1 MFPRGQAATAG
12 GATVAGRVVASD
24 LYLPQDLRWHDDA
37 LWFTDSYGGTVCRV
51 GSGAEVVAR
60 MPGRPGGLGWTR
72 DGTLLVV
79 AMERRSVLAVVP
91 GGGVSLYADLS
102 QLLPAFATDLLV
114 DPLGRAYVANLGFDP
129 KRGEPSAPTHLVQV
143 ARDGSLHAEAPEL
156 MSPSGAVLVDDGE
169 TMIVTETLGDRVTAM
184 RVAADGH
191 LEDPQVIVDLPEGSR
206 PTGIAVEAG
215 GRLWV
220 ACTGSARAVA
230 VTRDGEID
238 AQIEFPGEAVY
249 GAIVGGAEYRT
260 LFLAVAARD
269 DDVASRT
276 PTGRIEAHSL

>member
-1 MFPRGQAATAG
+1 MFPHGQAATAG
-12 GATVAGRVVASD
+12 GARVAGRVVASD

-79 AMERRSVLAVVP
+79 AMERRSILAVVP

-129 KRGEPSAPTHLVQV
+129 KRGEPPAPTHLVQV
-143 ARDGSLHAEAPEL
+143 ARDGSLHAETPEL

-169 TMIVTETLGDRVTAM
+169 TMIVAETLGDRVTAM

-191 LEDPQVIVDLPEGSR
+191 LEDPQVIVDLPEGSG
-206 PTGIAVEAG
+206 PTGIAVGAG

-220 ACTGSARAVA
+220 ACAGSGRAVA
-230 VTRDGEID
+230 VMRDGEID

-249 GAIVGGAEYRT
+249 GAILGGAEHRT